1 MILVEEVEKLHA
13 FLINRFGGSHGIRDR
28 ETLLSALS
36 RPYQTFDVSDLYE
49 TIHQKAASLIES
61 ILINHPFIDGNK
73 RTGYTLMRLLLLQ
86 SGFDI
91 TASQENKYDFVINI
105 ASGAFKYENILNWL
119 KENTAP
125 INGT

>member
-36 RPYQTFDVSDLYE
+36 RPYQTFDGSDLYE

-91 TASQENKYDFVINI
+91 TASHDNKYEFVLNI